1 MTKLDVTK
9 ARQAFAET
17 VNQVAYKGE
26 RVLIQK
32 HGKPVAALV
41 PVADLE
47 LIEWLEDQIDVEEAR
62 RIMADAADRIVPWK
76 KAKARLGL

>member
-76 KAKARLGL
+76 EAKARLGL

>member
-1 MTKLDVTK
+1 VTKLDVTK

-76 KAKARLGL
+76 EAKTRLGL

>member
-1 MTKLDVTK
+1 MNKLDVTK

-17 VNQVAYKGE
+17 VNQVSYKGE
-26 RVLIQK
+26 RVLIHK

-76 KAKARLGL
+76 EAKTRLGL

>member
-62 RIMADAADRIVPWK
+62 RIMADAADRIVSWK
-76 KAKARLGL
+76 EAKARLGL

>member
-1 MTKLDVTK
+1 
-9 ARQAFAET
+9 
-17 VNQVAYKGE
+17 VNHVAYKGE

-62 RIMADAADRIVPWK
+62 RIMADAGDRIVPWK
-76 KAKARLGL
+76 EAKARLGL

>member
-32 HGKPVAALV
+32 HGKPVAGLV

-47 LIEWLEDQIDVEEAR
+47 LLEWLEDQIDVEEAR
-62 RIMADAADRIVPWK
+62 RIMADTTDRIVPWK
-76 KAKARLGL
+76 EAKARLGL

>member
-17 VNQVAYKGE
+17 VNHVAYKGE

-62 RIMADAADRIVPWK
+62 RIMADAGDRIVPWK
-76 KAKARLGL
+76 EAKARLGL

>member
-1 MTKLDVTK
+1 VTKLDVTK

>member
-76 KAKARLGL
+76 EAKVRLGL

>member
-47 LIEWLEDQIDVEEAR
+47 LIEWMEDQIDVEEAR
-62 RIMADAADRIVPWK
+62 RVMADAADRIVPWK
-76 KAKARLGL
+76 EAKARLGL

>member
-1 MTKLDVTK
+1 VTKLDVTK

-62 RIMADAADRIVPWK
+62 RIMADAADRIVAWK
-76 KAKARLGL
+76 EAKARLGL

>member
-1 MTKLDVTK
+1 VTKLDVTK

-76 KAKARLGL
+76 EAKARLGL